1 MANQIGDTISKGH
14 YFNVCTDET
23 NQTFETRSFYTDSG
37 DVSFADGKNAE
48 NKVGAIKGIT
58 SDLNTTATGY
68 AADMT
73 TVAKLNSSLVDIY
86 VGSDG
91 KLHKTKG
98 GADTVL
104 PFSSKVKVTIVGT
117 LREGHYAYR
126 NSGGEQE
133 YGWYYGSKD
142 ITIVINPDGTCT
154 TKTFEIIGSPS
165 FLNNAEINQINGMAS
180 FTIKSIKFG

>member
-1 MANQIGDTISKGH
+1 MFA
-14 YFNVCTDET
+14 
-23 NQTFETRSFYTDSG
+23 TR
-37 DVSFADGKNAE
+37 NATRRLC
-48 NKVGAIKGIT
+48 II
-58 SDLNTTATGY
+58 
-68 AADMT
+68 
-73 TVAKLNSSLVDIY
+73 NSSLVSNIY

-91 KLHKTKG
+91 KLHKVQG

-104 PFSSKVKVTIVGT
+104 PFNNKVKVTIVGT

-126 NSGGEQE
+126 NSGGDQE

-142 ITIVINPDGTCT
+142 ITIVINPDGTCA

-165 FLNNAEINQINGMAS
+165 FLNNAEINQINGRAS

>member
-1 MANQIGDTISKGH
+1 MAFVTKTWKDRLVEYAGRRKIK
-14 YFNVCTDET
+14 NVATGEET
-23 NQTFETRSFYTDSG
+23 LV
-37 DVSFADGKNAE
+37 DVSRSEGTVSQAGDAFSAANMNNLEQRIKNE
-48 NKVGAIKGIT
+48 F
-58 SDLNTTATGY
+58 D
-68 AADMT
+68 
-73 TVAKLNSSLVDIY
+73 TVNSSLVSNIY

-91 KLHKTKG
+91 KLHKVQG

-104 PFSSKVKVTIVGT
+104 PFNSKVKVTIVGT

-126 NSGGEQE
+126 NSGGDQE

-165 FLNNAEINQINGMAS
+165 SLNNAEISQINGRAS